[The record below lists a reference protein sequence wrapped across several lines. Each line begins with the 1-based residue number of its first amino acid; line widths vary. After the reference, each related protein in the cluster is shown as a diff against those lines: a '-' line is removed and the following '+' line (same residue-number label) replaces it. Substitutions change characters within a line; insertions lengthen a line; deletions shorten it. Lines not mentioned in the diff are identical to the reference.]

1 MRKYMVAGNWKMHGS
16 RQATQLLLESLKQSA
31 SALTD
36 IDVVVFPSTIYLPQA
51 ATLLQNSAI
60 AYGAQNLYPGAAG
73 AFTGE
78 VAAAMLVDFGCRYV
92 LVGHSERRALF
103 NESLD
108 LIAEKFQAALAATLT
123 PVLCIGETLA
133 EREAGKMEDV
143 LKKQLNSVIEQ
154 AGIASFNRAVIAYEP
169 VWAIGTGKT
178 ATPEQA
184 QQAHAYIRQWLAGL
198 DTNIANSTRI
208 LYGGSVKAD
217 NAAGLFAMPDIDGA
231 LVGGAS
237 LEANSFLAICQA
249 AVTKQD
255 KVRV

>member
-16 RQATQLLLESLKQSA
+16 RQATQQLLESIKQSA
-31 SALTD
+31 ASLTQ
-36 IDVVVFPSTIYLPQA
+36 IDVVVFPGYIYLPQTQA
-51 ATLLQNSAI
+51 LLQKSTI
-60 AYGAQNLYPGAAG
+60 TYGAQNLYPGASG

-78 VAAAMLVDFGCRYV
+78 IAATMLVDFGCRYV
-92 LVGHSERRALF
+92 LIGHSERRALF
-103 NESLD
+103 NESLE
-108 LIAEKFQAALAATLT
+108 LITEKYQAALAAGLT

-133 EREAGKMEDV
+133 EREAGGMEGV
-143 LKKQLNSVIEQ
+143 LKAQLDAVIVQ
-154 AGIASFNRAVIAYEP
+154 AGISSFSQAVVAYEP

-178 ATPEQA
+178 ASPEQA
-184 QQAHAYIRQWLAGL
+184 QQAHAYIRQLLARL
-198 DTNIANSTRI
+198 DTNIANTTRI

-249 AVTKQD
+249 AVTRQEM
-255 KVRV
+255 VRV